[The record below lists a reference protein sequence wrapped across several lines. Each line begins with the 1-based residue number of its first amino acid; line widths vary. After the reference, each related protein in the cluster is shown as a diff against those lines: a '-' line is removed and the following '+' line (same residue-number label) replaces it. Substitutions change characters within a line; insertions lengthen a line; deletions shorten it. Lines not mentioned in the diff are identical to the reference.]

1 MIIRQLLTFT
11 LTFLLLFQSE
21 GFAAPLV
28 SNPLADLLIQHRE
41 IKTGV
46 GSMELIAKHGKSLL
60 DATYKMMGDPKNR
73 AYLNSAD
80 GMELQKHQQ
89 MLANFIAVKDHFEKC
104 IKDKEAKRKL
114 HERVLS
120 ASFQSLNT
128 LEDTALP
135 CLPPNVNSTNKSF
148 LDFNNGVMKAMKATV
163 KPYFQNQLSKQIIT
177 NTAKSLMAFRQ
188 KFNPDFMKTGYL
200 SQKEMDAVI
209 GDVCQKKMMVGRGLY
224 SSTDVCKSMDPAFKK
239 ELANDLISFSKTQD
253 PKGKMTPESA
263 TTSLNASIDRLNSAL
278 SKIKVKK
285 DVGYIYDSADLTNDE
300 NAKKGFDGYINQ
312 YMAEVSKDAGPLLL
326 TKTMKDEAGS
336 IKRFHSDDTTKN
348 KKTTQFQFIPHKK
361 IETSDVKDAI
371 KEAEG
376 KMLAQAHDTLNI
388 AYDATKTKGKIVSD
402 EDDIAELVKIY
413 PFAAG
418 QLLLKKPEY
427 AGLMCDSINK
437 INKED
442 VSDENFD
449 KYFAIGTAVIGGAL
463 LLTGV
468 GTVAGAYMITG
479 SLTAGVAAGTIG
491 GSILGYTALAGSAV
505 ELASAGYYGKK
516 SFDQYQEMNRLE
528 AAYLTRNSDSTAIIE
543 AKNALVEFKD
553 ARMTAGISLASVG
566 LSLASAGKLFSILK
580 SDAKISPD
588 QVKAATKILRYLGQ
602 TQMAKRVKD
611 VVRVLGE
618 AGMEKLD
625 TFLLYLAKAGESSR
639 IKFLELLK
647 DGKITPEKIKE
658 IVEASLEAAKNC
670 GKV

>member
-1 MIIRQLLTFT
+1 M
-11 LTFLLLFQSE
+11 LLLFQSE
-21 GFAAPLV
+21 GFAATVAP
-28 SNPLADLLIQHRE
+28 SPLADMLIQHRD
-41 IKTGV
+41 IKMGV
-46 GSMELIAKHGKSLL
+46 GSMEMIAKHGKSLL
-60 DATYKMMGDPKNR
+60 DATYKLMADPKNR
-73 AYLNSAD
+73 NYLNSKD

-89 MLANFIAVKDHFEKC
+89 MLANFLAVKDHFEKC
-104 IKDKEAKRKL
+104 VKDKEAKRKI
-114 HERVLS
+114 HERIMS
-120 ASFQSLNT
+120 ASFQSMNT
-128 LEDTALP
+128 LDDSALP
-135 CLPPNVNSTNKSF
+135 CLPPNANSLAKSF
-148 LDFNNGVMKAMKATV
+148 GDFNNNVMKAMKTTV
-163 KPYFQNQLSKQIIT
+163 RPYFQNQLSKQIIT
-177 NTAKSLMAFRQ
+177 NTAKSLLGFRQ
-188 KFNPDFMKTGYL
+188 KFNPNFMKGGYL
-200 SQKEMDAVI
+200 TKVEMDSI
-209 GDVCQKKMMVGRGLY
+209 LSDVCTKKVMTGRGLY
-224 SSTDVCKSMDPAFKK
+224 SSTDVCKNMDPAFKNEISK
-239 ELANDLISFSKTQD
+239 ELIAFSKVQD
-253 PKGKMTPESA
+253 TKNKMTPESA
-263 TTSLNASIDRLNSAL
+263 TTSLNASIDRLNTSL

-285 DVGYIYDSADLTNDE
+285 DVGYIYDSADLKDE
-300 NAKKGFDGYINQ
+300 EAKKNFDGYINQ
-312 YMAEVSKDAGPLLL
+312 YMSEVSRDAGPLLL

-336 IKRFHSDDTTKN
+336 IKRFHGDDTTKN

-361 IETSDVKDAI
+361 INVNDVKNSI

-376 KMLAQAHDTLNI
+376 KMLAQARDTLNI
-388 AYDATKTKGKIVSD
+388 ANEATKTKGKILSD
-402 EDDIAELVKIY
+402 EDDIAELVKIN

-418 QLLLKKPEY
+418 QLLIKKPEY

-442 VSDENFD
+442 VDDENFD

-468 GTVAGAYMITG
+468 GTVAGAYLITG

-528 AAYLTRNSDSTAIIE
+528 AAYLTQNSDSTAIIE

-625 TFLLYLAKAGESSR
+625 TFLLHLAKVGESSR

-647 DGKITPEKIKE
+647 NEKITPEKLKE
-658 IVEASLEAAKNC
+658 IIESSLEAAKNC
-670 GKV
+670 GGLK

>member
-1 MIIRQLLTFT
+1 MILKQILVFT
-11 LTFLLLFQSE
+11 LSFMLLFQSE
-21 GFAAPLV
+21 GFAATVTP
-28 SNPLADLLIQHRE
+28 NPLAEMLIQHRD

-46 GSMELIAKHGKSLL
+46 GSMEMIAKHGKSLL
-60 DATYKMMGDPKNR
+60 DATYKLMADPKNR
-73 AYLNSAD
+73 AYLNSKD

-104 IKDKEAKRKL
+104 VKDKEAKRKL

-120 ASFQSLNT
+120 ASFQSMNT
-128 LEDTALP
+128 LDDSGLP
-135 CLPPNVNSTNKSF
+135 CLPANANSMNKSF
-148 LDFNNGVMKAMKATV
+148 LDFNNSVMKAMKSTV

-177 NTAKSLMAFRQ
+177 NTAKSLLAFRQ
-188 KFNPDFMKTGYL
+188 KFNPSFMKDGYL
-200 SQKEMDAVI
+200 TQKEMDTVI
-209 GDVCQKKMMVGRGLY
+209 ADVCTKKVMMGRGY
-224 SSTDVCKSMDPAFKK
+224 YQTNDVCKKMDPAFRG
-239 ELANDLISFSKTQD
+239 ELARELVGFGKLQD
-253 PKGKMTPESA
+253 KKNKMTPESA
-263 TTSLNASIDRLNSAL
+263 TSSLNASIERMNGAL
-278 SKIKVKK
+278 AKIKVKK
-285 DVGYIYDSADLTNDE
+285 DKGYIYDSAELGDE
-300 NAKKGFDGYINQ
+300 ESQKGFDTYINQ
-312 YMAEVSKDAGPLLL
+312 YMLEVSKDAGPLLL

-336 IKRFHSDDTTKN
+336 IKRYHSDDTTKN
-348 KKTTQFQFIPHKK
+348 KKTTQFQFTQHKK
-361 IETSDVKDAI
+361 IDVDNVKDAI
-371 KEAEG
+371 KEAED
-376 KMLAQAHDTLNI
+376 KMMAQARDTITI
-388 AYDATKTKGKIVSD
+388 ASDATSKKNKLESD
-402 EDDIAELVKIY
+402 DDDIAELVKIN

-418 QLLLKKPEY
+418 QLLVKKPEY

-468 GTVAGAYMITG
+468 GTVAGAYLITG

-516 SFDQYQEMNRLE
+516 SYDQYQEMNRLE

-588 QVKAATKILRYLGQ
+588 QIKAATKILRYLGQ

-625 TFLLYLAKAGESSR
+625 SFLLYLAKAGEKSR
-639 IKFLELLK
+639 VKFLELLA

-658 IVEASLEAAKNC
+658 IIEASLEAAKNC